1 MKGKLAPFENTL
13 DKKMLQIATQQ
24 ACPLGVNVLSQD
36 DLQAI
41 KNTLFSDFLKFVREK
56 FYFSL
61 GLLAIPSQIL
71 RKICDEFFSKV
82 RLSHNVRSHGYRH
95 TVTHVAQ
102 RS

>member
-13 DKKMLQIATQQ
+13 DKKKMLQIATQQ

-61 GLLAIPSQIL
+61 ELSVIPSQIL
-71 RKICDEFFSKV
+71 RKYMSLFMRVCTAYTSIFI
-82 RLSHNVRSHGYRH
+82 
-95 TVTHVAQ
+95 
-102 RS
+102 